1 MENPHKFSDT
11 VLQYDCGR
19 IEYVGV
25 RFDGTGFEDGRRMSG
40 TTKNTTKPL
49 LEQGRDVIRRAEEAL
64 RSFLLKAVD
73 EGDYDSVAKLNEYA
87 KQLRDVL
94 DHAGDS
100 SVMKDATVN
109 IAASGTEYP
118 KFFKSNDKL
127 IMIGWSKKG
136 QTEYKHESPKSI
148 LELLVSTLQ
157 SGTTNRD
164 AIPMDKLLPLKD
176 PETDTEFPQY
186 QVRLFLRWLRN
197 IGIVTKHGH
206 QGYSIKNTQICNRQ
220 STLAGDGWPVDKV

>member
-1 MENPHKFSDT
+1 
-11 VLQYDCGR
+11 
-19 IEYVGV
+19 
-25 RFDGTGFEDGRRMSG
+25 MSG

-49 LEQGRDVIRRAEEAL
+49 LEQGRDVIRGAEEAL
-64 RSFLLKAVD
+64 RTFLLKAVD
-73 EGDYDSVAKLNEYA
+73 EGDYDSVTKLNEYA

-94 DHAGDS
+94 DNARDS
-100 SVMKDATVN
+100 STMKDATVN
-109 IAASGTEYP
+109 TTASATEYP

-157 SGTTNRD
+157 SGMANRD
-164 AIPMDKLLPLKD
+164 AVPMDELLPLKD

-186 QVRLFLRWLRN
+186 QIRLFLRWLRH
-197 IGIVTKHGH
+197 IGIVSKHGH
-206 QGYSIKNTQICNRQ
+206 RGYSIKNSPDLQ
-220 STLAGDGWPVDKV
+220 STINANWRRLASR